1 MKILVTGATGKLG
14 SKVVETLLKTVPA
27 DQLAVSVRN
36 PEKAEG
42 LKARGVE
49 VRQGDFD
56 TPETLDA
63 AFSGIDRLLIVSS
76 SEVRLGGDEVRMRQH
91 ANAVAAAERAN
102 VKFIAF
108 TSAPNAEKSNFF
120 LAPVYKATE
129 EAIVK
134 TGIPYSLLRN
144 NWYLENEIG
153 SIQAAMAGAPWITAT
168 GDGKVGWAL
177 RQDLAEATANV
188 LTGNGHENTI
198 YELSGKLMTHKELVS
213 ILETVLGKEIPFQQ
227 VDDDTYAEI
236 MKGAGV
242 PEAFLPMLSYT
253 QKGIREGG
261 LEVESNDLE
270 KLLGRS
276 VIPMRE
282 ALNQIVN
289 QISQTGN

>member
-1 MKILVTGATGKLG
+1 
-14 SKVVETLLKTVPA
+14 
-27 DQLAVSVRN
+27 
-36 PEKAEG
+36 
-42 LKARGVE
+42 
-49 VRQGDFD
+49 
-56 TPETLDA
+56 
-63 AFSGIDRLLIVSS
+63 
-76 SEVRLGGDEVRMRQH
+76 MRQH

-108 TSAPNAEKSNFF
+108 TSAPNASDSNFF

-134 TGIPYSLLRN
+134 TGIPYSFLRN

-188 LTGNGHENTI
+188 LTGNGHVNTI

-242 PEAFLPMLSYT
+242 PEAFLPMLINT

-261 LEVESNDLE
+261 LEVESNNLE
-270 KLLGRS
+270 KLLGRP
-276 VIPMRE
+276 VTPMRE
-282 ALNQIVN
+282 ALNQIVS